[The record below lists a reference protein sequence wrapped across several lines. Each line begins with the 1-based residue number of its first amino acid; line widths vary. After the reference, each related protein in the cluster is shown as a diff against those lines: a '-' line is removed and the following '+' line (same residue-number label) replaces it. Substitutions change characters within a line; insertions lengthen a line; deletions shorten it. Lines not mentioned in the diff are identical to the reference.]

1 MKKATQIKKKKKIPD
16 VFWAQS
22 KSEVG
27 YAMGQG

>member
-1 MKKATQIKKKKKIPD
+1 MKKATQIKKKKIPD